1 MEVLRGGNNPKEG
14 TQNKKFWQYVRH
26 HSSFLLVL
34 LSTPKLQRETSTNKV
49 KFIALD
55 MKSFWISTSKL
66 HINILLALAS
76 QMKWRNFSNIW
87 FSFSSWFW
95 IHYSPGINV
104 NNDYTYC
111 CSLKQERI
119 ILQGF
124 ILVNTILKSDNC
136 QMACGLAILKH
147 EVNGSHSLVSTPL
160 CAKIYLYRQVHS
172 FGQRYGLLFFRTPY
186 HQFFFTFI
194 AFFKVRSLR
203 MEYESAV
210 CGRLASIWL

>member
-1 MEVLRGGNNPKEG
+1 MQWKSFFYGSPEGGETTQKKA
-14 TQNKKFWQYVRH
+14 QNKKFWQYVRH
-26 HSSFLLVL
+26 HSSFLIVL

-55 MKSFWISTSKL
+55 MKSFWLSTSKL

-95 IHYSPGINV
+95 IHYSPGINA

-124 ILVNTILKSDNC
+124 ILETQYWKVITAKW
-136 QMACGLAILKH
+136 
-147 EVNGSHSLVSTPL
+147 LVAL
-160 CAKIYLYRQVHS
+160 QYWNMR
-172 FGQRYGLLFFRTPY
+172 
-186 HQFFFTFI
+186 
-194 AFFKVRSLR
+194 
-203 MEYESAV
+203 
-210 CGRLASIWL
+210 